1 MTPGRVVLVGCGTWG
16 RNWLRTILSCP
27 ESELV
32 AVVDPNPTALE
43 AVGQA
48 AAAAGRP
55 KPLLLSEPG
64 ALLARRANF
73 DGAVI
78 AAPIASHA
86 SLTAAILAAGRHVLV
101 EKPLATSSV
110 EAASLDRTA
119 RRQGLALV
127 VGHTFLYSAGAQAL
141 RDLLESGSLGELRFV
156 SSERAN
162 FGRFGPSFGPL
173 WELAVHDLA
182 LLLWWFGVRG
192 EAGPIR
198 TVSCLLGPSRTRPE
212 DFAQLALG
220 LEPPLQAFVW
230 CTWRAP
236 EKIRRTLVAGL
247 AGQAIY
253 EETGE
258 GPRVTVYVNAAGS
271 PSASPGPAPDGGP
284 GPYPTAR
291 TLPLMPRPD
300 GLDNLGLEYRD
311 WLSAWDGRHIPRASA
326 DLAVEVV
333 RVLEA
338 AERSV
343 ALGGRTVRLARG
355 SSS

>member
-1 MTPGRVVLVGCGTWG
+1 MTSGRVALVGCGTWG

-32 AVVDPNPTALE
+32 AVVDPDPAALE
-43 AVGQA
+43 AAGQA
-48 AAAAGRP
+48 ATAAGRP
-55 KPLLLSEPG
+55 RPLLLSEPG
-64 ALLARRANF
+64 ALLARRTNF

-101 EKPLATSSV
+101 EKPLAMSSA

-156 SSERAN
+156 SCERAN
-162 FGRFGPSFGPL
+162 FGRFGPRFGPL
-173 WELAVHDLA
+173 WELAVHDLS

-198 TVSCLLGPSRTRPE
+198 TVSCLLGPSGTRPE

-258 GPRVTVYVNAAGS
+258 GPRVTVYACA
-271 PSASPGPAPDGGP
+271 PPGPPPIGGP

-291 TLPLMPRPD
+291 TIPLTPRPD

-326 DLAVEVV
+326 GLAVEVV

-343 ALGGRTVRLARG
+343 AMSGRTVRLARG

>member
-1 MTPGRVVLVGCGTWG
+1 
-16 RNWLRTILSCP
+16 
-27 ESELV
+27 
-32 AVVDPNPTALE
+32 VDPDPEALE
-43 AVGQA
+43 AAGQA
-48 AAAAGRP
+48 ATAADRP
-55 KPLLLSEPG
+55 RPLLLSEPG
-64 ALLARRANF
+64 ALLARASF
-73 DGAVI
+73 EGAVI

-86 SLTAAILAAGRHVLV
+86 SLTAAILASGRHVLV
-101 EKPLATSSV
+101 EKPLATRSV

-141 RDLLESGSLGELRFV
+141 RDLLQSGSLGELRFV

-182 LLLWWFGVRG
+182 LLLWWFGIRG
-192 EAGPIR
+192 EPGPVR
-198 TVSCLLGPSRTRPE
+198 TVSCLLGPSRVRPE

-258 GPRVTVYVNAAGS
+258 GPRVTVY
-271 PSASPGPAPDGGP
+271 ASPPGSACASPRPSGSACDPP
-284 GPYPTAR
+284 GPLPTGGLGLYPTAR
-291 TLPLMPRPD
+291 TIPLTPRPD

-326 DLAVEVV
+326 GLAVEVV

>member
-1 MTPGRVVLVGCGTWG
+1 MTPGRVALIGCGTWG

-27 ESELV
+27 EPELA
-32 AVVDPNPTALE
+32 AVVDPDPAALE
-43 AVGQA
+43 AAGQA
-48 AAAAGRP
+48 ATAAGRP
-55 KPLLLSEPG
+55 KPLLLSESG
-64 ALLARRANF
+64 ALLARASF
-73 DGAVI
+73 EGAVI
-78 AAPIASHA
+78 ATPIPSHA
-86 SLTAAILAAGRHVLV
+86 SLTAAILATGRHVLV
-101 EKPLATSSV
+101 EKPLATRSV

-141 RDLLESGSLGELRFV
+141 RDLLVSGSLGELRFV

-173 WELAVHDLA
+173 WELAVHDLS

-192 EAGPIR
+192 EPGPVR
-198 TVSCLLGPSRTRPE
+198 TVSCVLGPSRTRPE

-258 GPRVTVYVNAAGS
+258 GPRVTVY
-271 PSASPGPAPDGGP
+271 AS
-284 GPYPTAR
+284 PYPTAR
-291 TLPLMPRPD
+291 TIPLTPRPD
-300 GLDNLGLEYRD
+300 GLDNLGREYRD

-326 DLAVEVV
+326 GLAVEVV

-343 ALGGRTVRLARG
+343 ALGGRMVRLARG

>member
-1 MTPGRVVLVGCGTWG
+1 
-16 RNWLRTILSCP
+16 
-27 ESELV
+27 V

-73 DGAVI
+73 EGAVI

-258 GPRVTVYVNAAGS
+258 GPRVTVYGS
-271 PSASPGPAPDGGP
+271 PPGPSG

-291 TLPLMPRPD
+291 TISLTPRPD